1 MRINRDFLEF
11 LTLMEGLE
19 LKAYKDSV
27 GIWTI
32 GIGST
37 RYEDG
42 RPVLRGDIITE
53 DRAFELFKNTIIQY
67 EVAVNK
73 LVTSNINQN
82 QYHALLSFT
91 YNLGVRAFKNSTLLK
106 KVNKNPN
113 DPDIEKEFLKWI
125 NANSKPLRGLLIRRQ
140 AEIKLYFK

>member
-1 MRINRDFLEF
+1 MRIDRDFLEF

-19 LKAYKDSV
+19 LKAYKCSA

-91 YNLGVRAFKNSTLLK
+91 YNLGVRALKNSTLLK

-125 NANSKPLRGLLIRRQ
+125 NAGGKPLRGLLIRRQ
-140 AEIKLYFK
+140 VEVKMYFK